1 MMNVG
6 NYCTRDVII
15 TDTDSSILEVTKL
28 MRQHHVGSV
37 VIVSRNN
44 DGVRPVGIITDR
56 DIVVEVLAKDVPMDS
71 ITIEDV
77 MTRAPVV
84 AREDDD
90 LFTTMEMMRLKG
102 IRRIPVV
109 DSLGLL
115 AGILTTDDL
124 LEIIDEEVGNIVS
137 LISHEQKQEQKK
149 LVT

>member
-15 TDTDSSILEVTKL
+15 TDTDSNILEVTKL
-28 MRQHHVGSV
+28 MRNHHVGSV
-37 VIVSRNN
+37 VIVSRSN

-56 DIVVEVLAKDVPMDS
+56 DIVVEVLAKDVQLDS
-71 ITIEDV
+71 ITVEDV
-77 MTRAPVV
+77 MSRSPIL

-90 LFTTMEMMRLKG
+90 LFTTMETMRLRG

-124 LEIIDEEVGNIVS
+124 LEIIYEEVGNIVS
-137 LISHEQKQEQKK
+137 LVSHEQKQEQKK